1 MRIARWCVIASVVV
15 ATTTLASW
23 TSHVSL
29 ARDSRLA
36 QATGGAP
43 PLVERG
49 RALFNDTGLS
59 ADGKSSCATCH
70 PDNGHTDNKTYVGLE
85 VVSNGDPR
93 GRSTPTLWGA
103 GRRAAYSWAGT
114 APSLGGNIRGIIV
127 NRMKGAE
134 PSADTLAALVAYVS
148 SLPYPPNPYVQ
159 EDGTPGD
166 RAPAAAKRG
175 FALFTGKAACQ
186 ACHLLPNYD
195 RKDLA
200 DVGSGGTFKVPSL
213 RAVSRTAPY
222 FHDGRYATLEE
233 TVRAMWAYLKK
244 AGAQDTLSDEEIRD
258 LVAFLNIL

>member
-1 MRIARWCVIASVVV
+1 MRNRGRGGVMAGERAVRQTVIEGDAMRIARWCVIASVVV

-70 PDNGHTDNKTYVGLE
+70 PDNGHTDNKTYIGLE

-103 GRRAAYSWAGT
+103 GRRAAY
-114 APSLGGNIRGIIV
+114 
-127 NRMKGAE
+127 
-134 PSADTLAALVAYVS
+134 
-148 SLPYPPNPYVQ
+148 
-159 EDGTPGD
+159 
-166 RAPAAAKRG
+166 
-175 FALFTGKAACQ
+175 
-186 ACHLLPNYD
+186 
-195 RKDLA
+195 
-200 DVGSGGTFKVPSL
+200 
-213 RAVSRTAPY
+213 
-222 FHDGRYATLEE
+222 
-233 TVRAMWAYLKK
+233 
-244 AGAQDTLSDEEIRD
+244 
-258 LVAFLNIL
+258 